1 MRTATTDEVDARQ
14 MPTDLKM
21 AYQAMPDIPGSA
33 APPPSPAEG
42 GVSMSSQC
50 GGSGW
55 DDTMP
60 LALDI
65 DRERLAELCRRYHVA
80 KLELFGSRA
89 KGTARPDS
97 DVDLLVTFE
106 PGQTPGLAFIDL
118 AEELERLFGCHVDLL
133 TRDGVESDFN
143 PHRRR
148 SILATVEPLY
158 AA

>member
-1 MRTATTDEVDARQ
+1 
-14 MPTDLKM
+14 
-21 AYQAMPDIPGSA
+21 
-33 APPPSPAEG
+33 
-42 GVSMSSQC
+42 
-50 GGSGW
+50 
-55 DDTMP
+55 MP

-106 PGQTPGLAFIDL
+106 PGKTPGLAFIDL
-118 AEELERLFGCHVDLL
+118 AEELESLFGCHVDLL

-143 PHRRR
+143 SHRRR